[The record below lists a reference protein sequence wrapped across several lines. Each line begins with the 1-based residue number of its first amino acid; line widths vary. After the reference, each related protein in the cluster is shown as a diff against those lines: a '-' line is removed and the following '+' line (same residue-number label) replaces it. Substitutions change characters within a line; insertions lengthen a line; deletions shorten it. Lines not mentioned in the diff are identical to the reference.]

1 MRKEN
6 EFDKM
11 LEKAEKTNLQKLMD
25 ESIYNPDPDK
35 RKVYEALYTY
45 ALDKRQ
51 EKLIRSKE
59 FVI

>member
-1 MRKEN
+1 MIEKN
-6 EFDKM
+6 ELDKM
-11 LEKAEKTNLQKLMD
+11 LEKAEKTNLQELMNQ
-25 ESIYNPDPDK
+25 SMYNSDPDK

-51 EKLIRSKE
+51 EKLIKKNK